1 MMNAKLNN
9 RQQPPKPNSSM
20 SKLVV
25 EEPEKAKNAK
35 KNTTSPMVVTIELI
49 KRDGCLNTGA

>member
-1 MMNAKLNN
+1 
-9 RQQPPKPNSSM
+9 
-20 SKLVV
+20 LVV